1 MISKEDMV
9 EFQEDWIHVGMVS
22 TYLMMVEKKT
32 MGEVCELLEKYDKPF
47 SFFLPPVDV
56 VNKYYGEMEL
66 LDMIDHFIE
75 QEDYEKCAKL
85 KKILDK
91 ILNEL
96 YEESKKV
103 LNELYEKKL

>member
-1 MISKEDMV
+1 MKSKEDMIELQNTV
-9 EFQEDWIHVGMVS
+9 IHVGMVS

-32 MGEVCELLEKYDKPF
+32 MGEVCELQDKYDKPTF
-47 SFFLPPVDV
+47 FFLAPVEV

-75 QEDYEKCAKL
+75 QEDYEKCIEL

-91 ILNEL
+91 IQRRNKWDRNDLQTKYNH
-96 YEESKKV
+96 
-103 LNELYEKKL
+103 

>member
-1 MISKEDMV
+1 MTSKEDMI
-9 EFQEDWIHVGMVS
+9 ELQENWIHVGMVS
-22 TYLMMVEKKT
+22 SYLMMVEKKT

-47 SFFLPPVDV
+47 SFFLAPVDV
-56 VNKYYGEMEL
+56 VNQYYGEMEL

-91 ILNEL
+91 
-96 YEESKKV
+96 
-103 LNELYEKKL
+103 YEKKL